1 MHLSDDAT
9 ILTLNSCPILIPVPG
24 KHKVDFFLNTHY
36 IVNEKHI
43 YSILRALAAM
53 KPSFG
58 RWHAVESDCH
68 PLNSFFMYNYSSTGM
83 VCYLFFFMKG

>member
-1 MHLSDDAT
+1 MFKVNLVANNFFFLLQLKIFNDLGFLLDPIMHLSDYAT

-24 KHKVDFFLNTHY
+24 KYKVGFFLNTHY

-58 RWHAVESDCH
+58 R
-68 PLNSFFMYNYSSTGM
+68 F
-83 VCYLFFFMKG
+83 